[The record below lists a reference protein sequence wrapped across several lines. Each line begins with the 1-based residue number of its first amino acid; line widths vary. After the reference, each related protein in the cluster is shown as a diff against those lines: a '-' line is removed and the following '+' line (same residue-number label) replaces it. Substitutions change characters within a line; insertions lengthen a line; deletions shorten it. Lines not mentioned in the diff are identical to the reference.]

1 MRQFLLFLG
10 VFGLWV
16 FPLTVQGEQFA
27 YSYAVGDTY
36 RVLSTVNEDV
46 YIDRVLSH
54 QAEILNRIA
63 VKVTG
68 VKDGVAQHEATFQ
81 TSERSVGVQ
90 TSRSFQW
97 AQEYD
102 SVFLRDAL
110 GKFTIDPKYYMPMV
124 RNVPVFPKT
133 DLAVN
138 DSWSA
143 EGEEVHDFRDSF
155 GIPDPYRIPF
165 TANYRYLGKQEW
177 KGKSYPSFSV
187 SYRIFDEPTV
197 ISGPLW
203 PRRIL
208 GASDQIVYWDSALGQ
223 ATAYQETFRMIFELS
238 NGRTIEYR
246 GTARAEI
253 VEAKPM
259 DRGKIA
265 AEIAQDI
272 NRLGIQDTSVRVV
285 KEGVVISLENIQF
298 LPDSSEL
305 VPSEQEKLDRI
316 AEILSHYGDRDILVG
331 GHTALAGTPEGRMQL
346 SVERARAVA
355 DYLIKKGSRSPE
367 RVFVKGYGAEKSV
380 ADNNTEEGRKKNRRV
395 EITLLEN

>member
-1 MRQFLLFLG
+1 
-10 VFGLWV
+10 
-16 FPLTVQGEQFA
+16 
-27 YSYAVGDTY
+27 
-36 RVLSTVNEDV
+36 
-46 YIDRVLSH
+46 
-54 QAEILNRIA
+54 
-63 VKVTG
+63 
-68 VKDGVAQHEATFQ
+68 
-81 TSERSVGVQ
+81 
-90 TSRSFQW
+90 
-97 AQEYD
+97 
-102 SVFLRDAL
+102 
-110 GKFTIDPKYYMPMV
+110 
-124 RNVPVFPKT
+124 
-133 DLAVN
+133 
-138 DSWSA
+138 
-143 EGEEVHDFRDSF
+143 
-155 GIPDPYRIPF
+155 
-165 TANYRYLGKQEW
+165 
-177 KGKSYPSFSV
+177 
-187 SYRIFDEPTV
+187 
-197 ISGPLW
+197 
-203 PRRIL
+203 
-208 GASDQIVYWDSALGQ
+208 
-223 ATAYQETFRMIFELS
+223 MIFELS

-367 RVFVKGYGAEKSV
+367 RVVVKGYGAEKSV